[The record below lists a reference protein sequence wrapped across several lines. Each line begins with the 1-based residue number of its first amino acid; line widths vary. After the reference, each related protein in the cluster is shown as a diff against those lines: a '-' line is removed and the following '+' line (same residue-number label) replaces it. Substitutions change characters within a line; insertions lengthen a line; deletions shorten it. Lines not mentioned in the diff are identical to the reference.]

1 MTYFVDCLP
10 RRGQRCTVRGC
21 SNPVQNGVFGALCAS
36 HLQHRVRYGDPE
48 ARLINYRRD
57 IKPTYSLWLADG
69 MTKYANTNGMKAG
82 LTIAARLLRYK
93 APTFGERTK
102 GQELAEHAFGV
113 LRDHGVTPEMLCLRV
128 AEWIAAEHS
137 GRIAR
142 DAKRAQWRRQMARS
156 VMRVLPG
163 WSKGQ
168 KGWRDFTEG
177 ARVCDYVGELLVT
190 ELGPWALALMRK
202 LEKDCEEHVE
212 LIRGSQDFA
221 A

>member
-1 MTYFVDCLP
+1 MTYFVDGLP
-10 RRGQRCTVRGC
+10 RRGQRCSVRGC
-21 SNPVQNGVFGALCAS
+21 SNPIQNGAFGALCAA

-48 ARLINYRRD
+48 ARRINYRRD
-57 IKPTYSLWLADG
+57 IRPTYSRWLADG

-82 LTIAARLLRYK
+82 LAIAAHLLRYK
-93 APTFGERTK
+93 APTFGERRK
-102 GQELAEHAFGV
+102 GQELAEHAFSV
-113 LRDHGVTPEMLCLRV
+113 LRDHGVTPDMICLRV

-137 GRIAR
+137 GRIT
-142 DAKRAQWRRQMARS
+142 AKRTQWHRQMARS

-168 KGWRDFTEG
+168 KGWKDFTEG
-177 ARVCDYVGELLVT
+177 AHLCDYVGELLVS

-202 LEKDCEEHVE
+202 LEKDREEQAE
-212 LIRGSQDFA
+212 LVRGSQDFA